1 MTYKYCAVRHHIYE
15 ACSEKTI
22 YRWRTFK
29 EVRKLFKA
37 RLWIILGC
45 TILCFLCALVLI
57 TMQEIS
63 RWWSTIPCIVAFSLS
78 TYYKINFD
86 SFYNKNVREAEMED
100 RHIAYTNYVQ
110 TAVST
115 LVECGIDTKEKR
127 DYLKS
132 ECEQMLS
139 KHEQKY
145 LTLNNRTYE
154 MLIGVPLGA
163 LISSIIYNQNANSLE
178 GIIVLILLG
187 LFIIIGSQIGRK
199 ISFYSDGYFKD
210 RHLLNVLRELEY
222 VDS

>member
-1 MTYKYCAVRHHIYE
+1 MTYKYFAVRHHIYE

-29 EVRKLFKA
+29 EVRKLFKY
-37 RLWIILGC
+37 RLWIILSC
-45 TILCFLCALVLI
+45 TILCFLCALVLSI
-57 TMQEIS
+57 IPGIS
-63 RWWSTIPCIVAFSLS
+63 QWWSTIPCIVAFSLS

-86 SFYNKNVREAEMED
+86 SFYNKNARTTQMED

-115 LVECGIDTKEKR
+115 LAECGIDTKEKR
-127 DYLKS
+127 DCLKS

-163 LISSIIYNQNANSLE
+163 LVSSIIYNQNSNSLE

-187 LFIIIGSQIGRK
+187 LFIIVGSQIGRK